1 MSEQIIKQLQQ
12 EIATLKAV
20 QQATLKIQQE
30 LQESQ
35 ERWQLIIQATNE
47 GIWDWNLRTNE
58 LFISPRW
65 KEMLGYQDQE
75 LPNRFDTWK
84 QLLHPQ
90 DVERV
95 MEAVQNHLE
104 GQTNHYQIEFRL
116 RCQDGNYK
124 WILSKGKALWNSA
137 GKAIRMVGSH
147 SDISDRKE
155 EQILLRSLIDS
166 IPDLIFC
173 KDAQGVYKI
182 CNNAFE
188 AFVGKPSQE
197 IVGKTDFD
205 LFPPEEA
212 LFFRENDRIMREKK
226 RPHRNEE
233 WITYPDGSRRLLD
246 TLKTPFCCSEGKLM
260 GVIGIS
266 RDITDRKQKE
276 NTVKKQ
282 AKRDSLLS
290 SIARQ
295 LIDQDFNTAVN
306 FTLEALGHFTD
317 GDRGYIIRYSPQQR
331 LWNMTHEWCNYQVPS
346 TLQQSQNIPV
356 EYLPWFSRQLLNGQ
370 PICVNSLDDLPPQ
383 AIAERVVF
391 KNSLNPTLVVVPM
404 VTAGQTVGYLG
415 FDANSS
421 KIWTQEEVN
430 LLKLVGEFIAIA
442 QARSQAEDDRKES
455 EARFAGILDNAN
467 EAIISIDEQ
476 QQITLFNHAA
486 EKTFGYQAVNVLGQ
500 PFNQLIPP
508 RFQDSHYQYVEDFS
522 TCLET
527 SRQMVGRR
535 PVFGR
540 RQDGS
545 EFLAEVSISKIQLK
559 GRKLFTAIVR
569 DITERQQAE
578 EALKQAKEAADAA
591 NRAKSEFLASMS
603 HELRTPLNA
612 ILGFTQVMRRDRT
625 LNPEHQQNLSIIS
638 RSGEHLLEL
647 INDILE
653 MSKIEAGRTTFHSN
667 SFDLYR
673 LLDNLEAM
681 LHLKAQEKGL
691 QLIFERTPEVPQ
703 YLETDEGKLRQ
714 VLINLLG
721 NAIKFTEEGGVT
733 LRVKSEVRSRK
744 GGFRESATL
753 RTIDLEKPALTPI
766 IADSEQ
772 IVITF
777 EVEDSGP
784 GIAPEEVDQLFAA
797 FGQTETGRQAQE
809 GTGLGLPISRKFVQL
824 MGGNISVSSILGQG
838 SLFAFS
844 IKAKLTNAS
853 AIKTP
858 KPIRKVVGLAPGQP
872 QYRILSVDDRLESR
886 LLLVKLL
893 SSMGFEVRQASNG
906 KEALEIWETWEPHLI
921 WMDMRM
927 PIIDGYQATQRIKAT
942 TKGQGTVVI
951 ALTAS
956 AFEEERNMVLSAGCD
971 DFMRKPFREEVLWE
985 KIAQHLGVRYIY
997 ESLELEQAQGREIEE
1012 NPTDNPDYLLKLLSQ
1027 MSPDWVNQLHQV
1039 AVECSDDGI
1048 LELISK
1054 IPSESQPLAITL
1066 KGWADNFLF
1075 DQVIQLTQNL
1085 LNKQAK

>member
-1 MSEQIIKQLQQ
+1 MSEKKQTSEQTIQQLQE
-12 EIATLKAV
+12 EIAILKAARKKT
-20 QQATLKIQQE
+20 QKIQQE
-30 LQESQ
+30 LQESK
-35 ERWQLIIQATNE
+35 ERWQLVIQGSNE

-75 LPNRFDTWK
+75 LPNHIDTWK

-95 MEAVQNHLE
+95 MTAVQSHLD
-104 GQTNHYQIEFRL
+104 GKTKHYNIEFRL
-116 RCQDGNYK
+116 RCQDDSYK
-124 WILSKGKALWNSA
+124 WILSKGQALWDQT

-147 SDISDRKE
+147 SDISGRKE
-155 EQILLRSLIDS
+155 EQILLRSLIDC

-173 KDAQGVYKI
+173 KDVQGIYKI

-188 AFVGKPSQE
+188 TFVGKTSQN
-197 IVGKTDFD
+197 IIGKTDFE

-212 LFFRENDRIMREKK
+212 LFFREHDRLMIEKK
-226 RPHRNEE
+226 QPHRNEE

-246 TLKTPFCCSEGKLM
+246 TLKTPFCCPDGNLM

-317 GDRGYIIRYSPQQR
+317 GDRGYIIRYSPGQR
-331 LWNMTHEWCNYQVPS
+331 FWNMTHEWCNYNIPS
-346 TLQQSQNIPV
+346 TLEQSQNIPV
-356 EYLPWFSRQLLNGQ
+356 EYLPWFSRQLLHGH
-370 PICVNSLDDLPPQ
+370 PVRVNSLQDLPSQ
-383 AIAERVVF
+383 AMAERVVF

-404 VTAGQTVGYLG
+404 VAAGQTVGYLG
-415 FDANSS
+415 FDGKPTKN
-421 KIWTQEEVN
+421 WTQEEVN
-430 LLKLVGEFIAIA
+430 LLKLVGEFMAIA
-442 QARSQAEDDRKES
+442 QARSQAEDDRRES

-467 EAIISIDEQ
+467 EAIISINEQ
-476 QQITLFNHAA
+476 QNITLFNHAA
-486 EKTFGYQAVNVLGQ
+486 EQIFGYQASEVLGQ
-500 PFNQLIPP
+500 PFSLLIPH
-508 RFQDSHYQYVEDFS
+508 RFQDNHQQHIEDFS
-522 TCLET
+522 KCPET
-527 SRQMVGRR
+527 ARQMGLRR

-540 RQDGS
+540 HQDGQ

-559 GRKLFTAIVR
+559 GRQLFTAIVR
-569 DITERQQAE
+569 DITQRKQAE

-612 ILGFTQVMRRDRT
+612 ILGFTQVMQRDRT
-625 LNPEHQQNLSIIS
+625 LNQEQQQNIAIIS

-653 MSKIEAGRTTFHSN
+653 MSKIEAGRTTFHGN

-681 LHLKAQEKGL
+681 LRLKVQEKGL
-691 QLIFERTPEVPQ
+691 QLIFEKTSDVPQ
-703 YLETDEGKLRQ
+703 YIETDEGKLRQ

-733 LRVKSEVRSRK
+733 LRVKSESEVTKSEVI
-744 GGFRESATL
+744 RES
-753 RTIDLEKPALTPI
+753 
-766 IADSEQ
+766 Q
-772 IVITF
+772 GIVITF

-784 GIAPEEVDQLFAA
+784 GIAPEELDQLFAA
-797 FGQTETGRQAQE
+797 FGQTETGRQASE
-809 GTGLGLPISRKFVQL
+809 GTGLGLPISSKFVEL
-824 MGGNISVSSILGQG
+824 MGGEINVSSVLGQG
-838 SLFAFS
+838 SLFSFT
-844 IKAKLTNAS
+844 IKAQLTNS
-853 AIKTP
+853 KAIKNT
-858 KPIRKVVGLAPGQP
+858 KPIKKVTGLSPGQP
-872 QYRILSVDDRLESR
+872 KYRILAVDDRVESR

-906 KEALEIWETWEPHLI
+906 QEAIEIWEAWEPHLI

-927 PIIDGYQATQRIKAT
+927 PVIDGYKATQRIKAT
-942 TKGQGTVVI
+942 TKGQATVII

-971 DFMRKPFREEVLWE
+971 DFMRKPFREEILWQ
-985 KIAQHLGVRYIY
+985 KISEHLGVSYIY
-997 ESLELEQAQGREIEE
+997 DYVGNLEQTAIHGVTEE
-1012 NPTDNPDYLLKLLSQ
+1012 NNHNSHNVSQILSQ
-1027 MSPDWVNQLHQV
+1027 MPLEWIGQLHQ
-1039 AVECSDDGI
+1039 AAIECSDDGI
-1048 LELISK
+1048 LELITQ
-1054 IPSESQPLAITL
+1054 IPRESEPLAIVL
-1066 KGWADNFLF
+1066 RDWANDFFFEQILE
-1075 DQVIQLTQNL
+1075 LTQQFL
-1085 LNKQAK
+1085 VLIKEEEQPFG